1 MTRWMFWAVPESM
14 AKRYAFGLVLLI
26 YIFPTLFGIYYTKVG
41 ALINIL
47 WYDIIFYMFSK
58 SKQNRKDDNEGN
70 RME

>member
-1 MTRWMFWAVPESM
+1 MFWAVPESM
-14 AKRYAFGLVLLI
+14 VKRYAFGLVLLI

>member
-1 MTRWMFWAVPESM
+1 MFWAVPESM